1 MIYLIKKYTK
11 CSKKEALQ
19 IDVVTYLT
27 NTNKEFYNTHQDII
41 KAINNRDKINF
52 FKHYP
57 SPQ

>member
-1 MIYLIKKYTK
+1 MIYLIKNILNVL
-11 CSKKEALQ
+11 KKEALQ